1 MCDCNYSNDIF
12 HPEKP
17 NTPEIIDDVKSHFTA
32 KMITSHTTLL
42 STVPEKW
49 PDSLPDA
56 VLKAAREAVA
66 KEETSSVATML
77 RATALGSPQRLNS
90 EMMNED
96 DDDAGITK
104 SHSSR
109 YHLQ

>member
-1 MCDCNYSNDIF
+1 
-12 HPEKP
+12 
-17 NTPEIIDDVKSHFTA
+17 
-32 KMITSHTTLL
+32 MITTLF

-77 RATALGSPQRLNS
+77 RATVLGSPHRLNS

-96 DDDAGITK
+96 DDAGITK
-104 SHSSR
+104 SQPAR
-109 YHLQ
+109 YHSIKDIM